1 MDNLHTNIT
10 DDLDDHGILQM
21 TSKTSQ
27 GDTNIGLQETS
38 KKTTRKSQVCDYGI
52 SGQVQNNESEGK
64 IDTQGSSCMK
74 EKQKHSV
81 NLRRERPCSSKE
93 EQIYG
98 NANFTDVKEDNYWCL
113 ETPYENHLQ
122 RDVIS
127 DINVKTNLDARH
139 SSSASSDSA
148 DYVNLN

>member
-21 TSKTSQ
+21 TSKTTQ

-74 EKQKHSV
+74 EKQKYSV
-81 NLRRERPCSSKE
+81 NRRRERPCSSKE

-98 NANFTDVKEDNYWCL
+98 NANFTDVKEDNYWWL

-127 DINVKTNLDARH
+127 DTNVKTNLDARH